1 MKHSPIRL
9 EPVPLADAEWQ
20 YVTKRSLEEYRA
32 GDWAVSV
39 RQRKLYLQQQ
49 QVGQVLRLLE
59 CQQDDPGYVYTVN
72 NYYHCLQTAT
82 RMLKAG
88 LAEEDVVVGL
98 LHDVG
103 FNTCNESHGEFAA
116 VLLRPYIS
124 ERNFWML
131 VRHAVFQQFHCHE
144 LDGCDRNARERW
156 RGHPYFQWTAEFVE
170 KYDQD
175 TINCDEEIL
184 PLEAFEPMVQRLF
197 SNPVNP
203 YQMDL
208 AMP

>member
-1 MKHSPIRL
+1 MKHSTIRL
-9 EPVPLADAEWQ
+9 EPVPLADSDWQ

-32 GDWAVSV
+32 EDWAVSV
-39 RQRKLYLQQQ
+39 QQRKSYLKQQ
-49 QVGQVLRLLE
+49 QVNQVLRLLE

-124 ERNFWML
+124 ERNYWML
-131 VRHAVFQQFHCHE
+131 VRHAAVPAVSLSRARRMRSECKGAVAWAPLFRM
-144 LDGCDRNARERW
+144 DRGI
-156 RGHPYFQWTAEFVE
+156 RGEIRSGH
-170 KYDQD
+170 DQ
-175 TINCDEEIL
+175 L
-184 PLEAFEPMVQRLF
+184 RRG
-197 SNPVNP
+197 NPAAGS
-203 YQMDL
+203 L
-208 AMP
+208 